1 MENILKQMSG
11 LIADVATI
19 GNKETD
25 TEKEK
30 LRHAF
35 LVYMGLLM
43 SGGGILWGS
52 ICVYFELWLPSVIP
66 FGYTVLTGV
75 NFTYFYVRKNF
86 KLVRFIQVLM
96 SLLLPFV
103 FQWGLGG
110 FIPSGAVMLWSML
123 ALLGSL
129 TFQDA
134 KLSMRW
140 LLTYMVFTI
149 CSGLI
154 DPHVKHLG
162 VSISSEANTTL
173 FVINIVVIS
182 TIVVGLTVYL
192 ITRQEEQNQV
202 LEDTLYLLRETQNQ
216 LEDQNAQLVTAK
228 EEADQANQAKSIF
241 LANMSHEIRTPM
253 NAILGYAQILEG
265 DDSLQSSHRKAIET
279 IGNSGEHLLGLINDI
294 LDISKIEAGREVF
307 NPQEF
312 DLLGMIQGLGSM
324 FEMRCQQKDLRWIMD
339 VDMAPQFVTG
349 DEGKLRQVL
358 INLLGNAVKFTPSGE
373 VTLKV
378 EDLGADCYA
387 FEVMDTGPGIPEEK
401 QASIF
406 EPFQQ
411 ADEGMRE
418 GGTGLGLAISLRHVE
433 MMGGEMT
440 LASEAG
446 KGSRFAFTLTLPTG
460 EKSMETHVQTD
471 WSQVAHIADDQAVRA
486 LVVDDVATNRDILS
500 HVLLQIGVQ
509 VDTAENGVEGLA
521 KVEANMPDIVF
532 MDIRMPV
539 MDGPEM
545 LRHLFDQYG
554 EHMPV
559 VIAVT
564 ASVFDHQRLEYQE
577 MGFGGFLDKPLQIE
591 QVYACM
597 AEHLGVEY
605 TFEEQEDQLDEQMAD
620 GWQNVTLP
628 TELYEELITAADLH
642 STTDLRHHIGVLK
655 TLGVQEARFAEHL
668 ESLARQYEMGKIKS
682 ELEALDHGCAVS

>member
-1 MENILKQMSG
+1 MENMKR
-11 LIADVATI
+11 LIARVATI
-19 GNKETD
+19 GNRETD

-30 LRHAF
+30 LRHGF

-66 FGYTVLTGV
+66 FGYVVLTGL
-75 NFTYFYVRKNF
+75 NFTYFNLSKNF
-86 KLVRFIQVLM
+86 KQVRFIQVLI

-103 FQWGLGG
+103 FQWTLGG

-149 CSGLI
+149 CSGFI
-154 DPHVKHLG
+154 DPYVKHLG

-173 FVINIVVIS
+173 FVVNIVVIS

-216 LEDQNAQLVTAK
+216 LEEQNAQLVTAK
-228 EEADQANQAKSIF
+228 EEADQANQAKSVF

-253 NAILGYAQILEG
+253 NAILGYAQIL
-265 DDSLQSSHRKAIET
+265 DDDDTVQGAHRKAVET
-279 IGNSGEHLLGLINDI
+279 IGSSGEHLLGLINDI
-294 LDISKIEAGREVF
+294 LDISKIEAGREKF
-307 NPQEF
+307 NPQDF
-312 DLLGMIQGLGSM
+312 DILGMIQGLSSM
-324 FEMRCQQKDLRWIMD
+324 FEMRCQQKDLHW
-339 VDMAPQFVTG
+339 VLDMNIEPKFVSG

-373 VTLKV
+373 VRLRV
-378 EDLGADCYA
+378 EDLGADGYA
-387 FEVMDTGPGIPEEK
+387 FEVCDTGPGIPK
-401 QASIF
+401 DKHDSIF

-418 GGTGLGLAISLRHVE
+418 GGTGLGLAISLRHVQ

-440 LASEAG
+440 LESDLGQGA
-446 KGSRFAFTLTLPTG
+446 RFAFTLTLPAS
-460 EKSMETHVQTD
+460 EKTLEVHNQVN
-471 WSQVAHIADDQAVRA
+471 WSQVAHLARGQSVRA
-486 LVVDDVATNRDILS
+486 LIVDDVATNRDILS
-500 HVLLQIGVQ
+500 HVLTQIGVQ
-509 VDTAENGVEGLA
+509 VEMAENGAVGLE
-521 KVEANMPDIVF
+521 KMEENMPDILF
-532 MDIRMPV
+532 LDIRMPV

-545 LRHLFDQYG
+545 LSRLFKRYG
-554 EHMPV
+554 SDAPV
-559 VIAVT
+559 VVAVT
-564 ASVFDHQRLEYQE
+564 ASVFDHQRLQYQE
-577 MGFGGFLDKPLQIE
+577 MGFSDFLDKPLRVE
-591 QVYACM
+591 QVYACL
-597 AEHLGVEY
+597 AEHLHVEY
-605 TFEEQEDQLDEQMAD
+605 VFEEKEEKLEITKND
-620 GWQNVTLP
+620 WQDVTLP
-628 TELYEELITAADLH
+628 TKMYDDLITAADLH
-642 STTDLRHHIGVLK
+642 STTDLRYL
-655 TLGVQEARFAEHL
+655 LGEMKILGEKEALFAEHL
-668 ESLARQYEMGKIKS
+668 EVFARRYEMGNVKS
-682 ELEALDHGCAVS
+682 ELEKLDTVCSVS